1 MKRSMCGLVA
11 LTMAAGLWSCNGDPT
26 SDLQGSEKH
35 VVADPSTVV
44 LGQGSQKFVVVQEVD
59 AQGNQQAV
67 NFTIR
72 NVAPGIAVE
81 EDPTYLATTI
91 GTNLETSQRFI
102 VTGNDLV
109 NSSFTVETNGDTL
122 LIPVTVAPND
132 VPATFSNPAPALNQ
146 ELTVTAPAG
155 YTFMPG
161 AFITFGADV
170 GVVTSRA
177 PDGTSFS
184 FVPQP
189 LFPDPTEIPPT
200 PKFRTATIDSVEAA
214 YIPGVPLTLPTVD
227 SVLIPLLDT
236 VPGHDALGSA
246 PVIPTPVQGGASAF
260 FDTGGFTGADVVYPQ
275 VTDPPFAANGAQ
287 YYQFTLTEPLDT
299 VNITL
304 NWPASSLAD
313 LDLVLCSDASCS
325 PAGMNFVAAG
335 ASHPESGDY
344 VLAAGTYYIAAIF
357 FASAV
362 PPLPPD
368 TPTRIDITITR

>member
-1 MKRSMCGLVA
+1 MKRSMCGLVV

-26 SDLQGSEKH
+26 SDLQGSEKR

-44 LGQGSQKFVVVQEVD
+44 LGQGTQKFVVVEEVD

-72 NVAPGIAVE
+72 NVGPGITVE

-102 VTGNDLV
+102 VTGNELL

-132 VPATFSNPAPALNQ
+132 FAPAFSNLAPAQNQ

-161 AFITFGADV
+161 AFISFGADV
-170 GVVTSRA
+170 GVVTSRS
-177 PDGTSFS
+177 PDGTAFS

-214 YIPGVPLTLPTVD
+214 YIPGVPLTLPTTD

-236 VPGHDALGSA
+236 VPGHNSTSTA

-260 FDTGGFTGADVVYPQ
+260 FDTGGFTGTDIVYPQ
-275 VTDPPFAANGAQ
+275 LGFSSNGAQ

-313 LDLVLCSDASCS
+313 LDLILCPEPSCDINT
-325 PAGMNFVAAG
+325 ANLVAAG

-344 VLAAGTYYIAAIF
+344 ILPAGTYYIVAEF

-368 TPTRIDITITR
+368 TPTRIDITILR

>member
-1 MKRSMCGLVA
+1 MKRSMCGLVV

-44 LGQGSQKFVVVQEVD
+44 LGQGAQKFVVVQEVD

-72 NVAPGIAVE
+72 NVGPGITVE

-102 VTGNDLV
+102 VTGNELL

-132 VPATFSNPAPALNQ
+132 FAATFSTTAPTLNQ

-155 YTFMPG
+155 YSFMPG
-161 AFITFGADV
+161 AFVSFGADV
-170 GVVTSRA
+170 VVVTSRA

-189 LFPDPTEIPPT
+189 IFPDPTEIPPT
-200 PKFRTATIDSVEAA
+200 PKFRVGTIDSVEAA
-214 YIPGVPLTLPTVD
+214 YIPGVPLTLPTQD

-236 VPGHDALGSA
+236 VPGHNAPGTA
-246 PVIPTPVQGGASAF
+246 PVIATPAVGGTSAF
-260 FDTGGFTGADVVYPQ
+260 FDTGGFSGADISGDGGV
-275 VTDPPFAANGAQ
+275 GAQ
-287 YYQFTLTEPLDT
+287 YYQFTVTET
-299 VNITL
+299 SSYTISL
-304 NWPASSLAD
+304 NWPASNLAD
-313 LDLVLCSDASCS
+313 LDLVLCSD
-325 PAGMNFVAAG
+325 PACNVANFVAAG
-335 ASHPESGDY
+335 ASHPEAGDY
-344 VLAAGTYYIAAIF
+344 NDLAPGTYYIVAVF
-357 FASAV
+357 FEASTV
-362 PPLPPD
+362 PPAPPD
-368 TPTRIDITITR
+368 FPTRIDITITRRS